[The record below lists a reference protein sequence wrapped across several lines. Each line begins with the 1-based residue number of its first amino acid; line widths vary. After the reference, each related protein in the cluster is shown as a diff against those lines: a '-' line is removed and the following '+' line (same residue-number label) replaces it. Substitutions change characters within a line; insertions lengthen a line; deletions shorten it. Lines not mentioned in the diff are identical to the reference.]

1 MRLSIPTPFRVLRKR
16 RAPERSCRWNREELE
31 GEQLRRLAALRR
43 FAVEHSPFYRR
54 FHSGFE
60 GRPLNELPVL
70 IKAIITVAPPPGAG
84 QP

>member
-1 MRLSIPTPFRVLRKR
+1 
-16 RAPERSCRWNREELE
+16 LE